1 VWFIFSCI
9 SFCSKHVVVCLVE
22 HHCPSDQEA
31 AQVEEDAVFDA
42 ELFASVVA
50 EKLKNLGSG
59 KYVVSLEHLAHH

>member
-1 VWFIFSCI
+1 
-9 SFCSKHVVVCLVE
+9 VCLVE